1 MSDPRQRRRCRWAQ
15 SDPVLARYHDAEWGR
30 PVRQGRAHF
39 ERMTLELFQAGL
51 SWRTILA
58 KRPAFRAAFRGFDP
72 RVVSRFTRR
81 DVARLMRDAGIVR
94 NRLKIEAAIDNAQR
108 FLTAARRH
116 GSFARYLAS
125 IGPRPV
131 GMMEA
136 LRRDFRFMGPLV
148 AESYLMS
155 VGLLPVRHE
164 KDCFL
169 RRAARGAGTS

>member
-1 MSDPRQRRRCRWAQ
+1 M
-15 SDPVLARYHDAEWGR
+15 LARYHDAEWGR
-30 PVRQGRAHF
+30 TARAGRAHF

-72 RVVSRFTRR
+72 GVVARFTRR

-108 FLTAARRH
+108 FLTTARRH

-125 IGPRPV
+125 IGPGPEA
-131 GMMEA
+131 MKEA

-155 VGLLPVRHE
+155 VGLMPVRHE
-164 KDCFL
+164 KGCWL
-169 RRAARGAGTS
+169 RPGARGAR